1 MLDYLHAHK
10 PGKKVAIGSV
20 VAIAFVS
27 IATGV
32 IAIITEPV
40 VSVSGFIGTIGSI
53 AEFSGTL
60 VGFALLVTAWG
71 MQRGYRIA
79 YLVAGLLVSLAAAH
93 GIVQLRLLS
102 IPLAVLSIGG
112 LIVLTLTS
120 NRFTRRISISD
131 TQLGALAAI
140 VGVVCY
146 GTAGTYALRAGFD
159 DVETVLDALY
169 FTLITATTVGYG
181 DIHPLTEEARLF
193 VTSLVVLGPA
203 TIAATAGS
211 VFSPILRS
219 QLSKGV
225 HNGATQATA
234 RANHVVVL
242 GYSEFAAPIVREF
255 SERTSFTMV
264 TENTAAVEQSDI
276 DAEVITGDPTNE
288 RLLERAGIEDATA
301 VVVVTGP
308 EATPDVIRAVRDR
321 SAAVHL
327 VAVSDKTDVGMLEG
341 LGADVVIDPQ
351 MILGAATVDAAL
363 SGHDS

>member
-1 MLDYLHAHK
+1 MLDYLHAYK
-10 PGKKVAIGSV
+10 PGKSVAIESV

-40 VSVSGFIGTIGSI
+40 VGVSGFLGTIGSI
-53 AEFSGTL
+53 AGFSGTVL
-60 VGFALLVTAWG
+60 GFALLVTAWG
-71 MQRGYRIA
+71 MQRGYRFA
-79 YLVAGLLVSLAAAH
+79 YLVAGVLIFLAAVH

-102 IPLAVLSIGG
+102 IPLAVLSVGG

-120 NRFTRRISISD
+120 DRFTRQISISD

-211 VFSPILRS
+211 VFSPILRA

-225 HNGATQATA
+225 HNESSQATA
-234 RANHVVVL
+234 RSNHVVVL
-242 GYSEFAAPIVREF
+242 GYGDLAAPIVNEF
-255 SERTSFTMV
+255 SERTSFTII

-276 DAEVITGDPTNE
+276 DAEVITGDPTNG

-308 EATPDVIRAVRDR
+308 EDTPNIIRAVRDR
-321 SAAVHL
+321 VESVHL
-327 VAVSDKTDVGMLEG
+327 VAVSHEADVETLEG
-341 LGADVVIDPQ
+341 LGVDVVIDPQ

-363 SGHDS
+363 GGHDS